1 MLGAEFSSFA
11 RRTTGGGCPTYSQV
25 ARAEASEIGRAEGAN
40 SERRVEYLKHMRTIL
55 DIFAQIFR
63 TLWAHKLRS
72 FLTMFGIAWGVGS
85 LLLLVGLGEGFRSGN
100 KRELAQYGKDIMFI
114 FPGRAPVVEGS
125 MNSARKYLLTYQ
137 DYLDIRREAPHVRNA
152 SPLLMRNDVRAVSEF
167 ASASGEIAGA
177 EPQFNGIRYLPL
189 NQGRWLNP
197 EDEAQRRNVI
207 VLGDELVK
215 NLFPGRPAVGAS
227 IILND
232 ISFEVIGTVQRVGRG
247 DDNSTNMRGY
257 IPYHV
262 MASLFPLKGENHENS
277 ISSINYQPR
286 TADEHL
292 LAQAEVEKIVARNH
306 GFDYHDKDAFE
317 VWDTIQN
324 SRAVGTI
331 FDAMNMFLGAVGLV
345 TLALGAIGVINI
357 MLVTVSERTREIGL
371 RMALGATRRSIL
383 AHFFLEGIILTLF
396 SGLIGMGLAAGL
408 MAILG
413 TQQGPGGFDPPKLVA
428 STAILAIGSLT
439 LAGVAAGL
447 YPARKAARLQPVEAL
462 RQE

>member
-1 MLGAEFSSFA
+1 MQML
-11 RRTTGGGCPTYSQV
+11 
-25 ARAEASEIGRAEGAN
+25 
-40 SERRVEYLKHMRTIL
+40 L

-63 TLWAHKLRS
+63 TLWVHKLRS

-114 FPGRAPVVEGS
+114 FPGRAPVVQGS

-152 SPLLMRNDVRAVSEF
+152 SPVLIRTDVRAVSEF
-167 ASASGEIAGA
+167 ASASGEIAGV
-177 EPQFNGIRYLPL
+177 EPQFSDIRYLPL
-189 NQGRWLNP
+189 KQGRWLNDL
-197 EDEAQRRNVI
+197 DEIQRRNVI
-207 VLGDELVK
+207 VLGDELIK
-215 NLFPGRPAVGAS
+215 NLFPGRPAVGAA

-232 ISFEVIGTVQRVGRG
+232 ISFEVIGAVERVGRG

-257 IPYHV
+257 IPYRV
-262 MASLFPLKGENHENS
+262 MATLFPLKGENHENS
-277 ISSINYQPR
+277 ISFINYQPR
-286 TADEHL
+286 VTDEHL
-292 LAQAEVEKIVARNH
+292 LAQDEVRKIIARNH
-306 GFDYHDKDAFE
+306 LFDYHDKNAFE
-317 VWDTIQN
+317 GWDTIQN
-324 SRAVGTI
+324 SKAVGTI

-383 AHFFLEGIILTLF
+383 AQFFLEGIILTLF
-396 SGLIGMGLAAGL
+396 SGLIGMGFAAAL

-413 TQQGPGGFDPPKLVA
+413 TQQGPGGFDPPKLVPA
-428 STAILAIGSLT
+428 TAILAIGSLT
-439 LAGVAAGL
+439 LAGVIAGL
-447 YPARKAARLQPVEAL
+447 YPARKAAMLQPVEAL

>member
-1 MLGAEFSSFA
+1 
-11 RRTTGGGCPTYSQV
+11 
-25 ARAEASEIGRAEGAN
+25 
-40 SERRVEYLKHMRTIL
+40 MRTIL

-114 FPGRAPVVEGS
+114 YPGRAPVLEGS
-125 MNSARKYLLTYQ
+125 MNSARQYLLTYK
-137 DYLDIRREAPHVRNA
+137 DYLDIRKEAPHVRNA
-152 SPLLMRNDVRAVSEF
+152 SPVLIRSDVRAVSEF
-167 ASASGEIAGA
+167 ASANGEIAGV
-177 EPQFNGIRYLPL
+177 EPQFGDIRYLPL
-189 NQGRWLNP
+189 NQGRWLNE

-215 NLFPGRPAVGAS
+215 NLFPGRPALGAS

-232 ISFEVIGTVQRVGRG
+232 ITFEVVGIVQRVGRG

-257 IPYHV
+257 LPFHV
-262 MASLFPLKGENHENS
+262 MATLFPLKGEGHENS
-277 ISSINYQPR
+277 ISFINYQPR
-286 TADEHL
+286 VTDEHL
-292 LAQAEVEKIVARNH
+292 LAQDEVRKIVARNH
-306 GFDYHDKDAFE
+306 GFDFHDKNAFE
-317 VWDTIQN
+317 GWDTIQN
-324 SRAVGTI
+324 SKAVGSI
-331 FDAMNMFLGAVGLV
+331 FDAMNVFLGAVGLV

-383 AHFFLEGIILTLF
+383 AQFFFEGIILTLF

-408 MAILG
+408 MALMGNI
-413 TQQGPGGFDPPKLVA
+413 QGQGGFDPPKLVPA
-428 STAILAIGSLT
+428 TAFLAIASLC
-439 LAGVAAGL
+439 LAGVIAGL
-447 YPARKAARLQPVEAL
+447 YPARKAALLQPVEAL

>member
-1 MLGAEFSSFA
+1 
-11 RRTTGGGCPTYSQV
+11 
-25 ARAEASEIGRAEGAN
+25 
-40 SERRVEYLKHMRTIL
+40 MRTIV
-55 DIFAQIFR
+55 DTFAQIFR

-114 FPGRAPVVEGS
+114 FPGRAPAFQGS

-152 SPLLMRNDVRAVSEF
+152 SPVLVRPDVRAVSEF
-167 ASASGEIAGA
+167 ASANGEIAGV
-177 EPQFNGIRYLPL
+177 EPQFGDIRYLPL
-189 NQGRWLNP
+189 KQGRWLNAL
-197 EDEAQRRNVI
+197 DESQRRNVI

-232 ISFEVIGTVQRVGRG
+232 ITFEVIGAVERVGRG

-257 IPYHV
+257 IPFRV
-262 MASLFPLKGENHENS
+262 MATLFPLKGDNQENS
-277 ISSINYQPR
+277 ISYINYQPR
-286 TADEHL
+286 VTDEHL
-292 LAQAEVEKIVARNH
+292 IAQDEVRRIVARNH

-317 VWDTIQN
+317 GRDTIQN
-324 SRAVGTI
+324 SKAVGTI

-396 SGLIGMGLAAGL
+396 SGLIGMGFAAGL
-408 MAILG
+408 MAVLG
-413 TQQGPGGFDPPKLVA
+413 LQPGQGGFDPPKLVP
-428 STAILAIGSLT
+428 STAILAIASLT
-439 LAGVAAGL
+439 LAGVIAGL
-447 YPARKAARLQPVEAL
+447 YPARKAANLQPVEAL

>member
-1 MLGAEFSSFA
+1 MAFRATPFRRPDQRARPVIECLQLMRML
-11 RRTTGGGCPTYSQV
+11 
-25 ARAEASEIGRAEGAN
+25 
-40 SERRVEYLKHMRTIL
+40 L

-63 TLWAHKLRS
+63 TLWVHKLRS

-114 FPGRAPVVEGS
+114 FPGRAPVVQGS
-125 MNSARKYLLTYQ
+125 MNSARRYLLTYQ
-137 DYLDIRREAPHVRNA
+137 DYVDIRREAPHVRNA
-152 SPLLMRNDVRAVSEF
+152 SPVLTRNDVRAVSEF
-167 ASASGEIAGA
+167 ASANGEIAGV
-177 EPQFNGIRYLPL
+177 EPQFSEIRYLPL
-189 NQGRWLNP
+189 KQGRWLNDL
-197 EDEAQRRNVI
+197 DEVQRRNVI

-232 ISFEVIGTVQRVGRG
+232 ISFEVIGTVERVGRG

-257 IPYHV
+257 LPYRV
-262 MASLFPLKGENHENS
+262 MATLFPLKGENHENS
-277 ISSINYQPR
+277 ISFVNYQPR
-286 TADEHL
+286 VTDDHL
-292 LAQAEVEKIVARNH
+292 LAQEEVRKLVARNH
-306 GFDYHDKDAFE
+306 GFDYHDKNAFE
-317 VWDTIQN
+317 GWDSIQN
-324 SRAVGTI
+324 SKAVGLI

-383 AHFFLEGIILTLF
+383 AQFFLEGIILTLL
-396 SGLIGMGLAAGL
+396 SGLIGMAFAAGL
-408 MAILG
+408 MALLG
-413 TQQGPGGFDPPKLVA
+413 TQHGEGGFDPPKLVPA
-428 STAILAIGSLT
+428 TAILAIGSLA
-439 LAGVAAGL
+439 LAGVIAGL
-447 YPARKAARLQPVEAL
+447 YPARKAAMLQPVEAL